1 MTKFLV
7 FKDVS
12 DLYKDQ
18 LFFVGNLVQP
28 LWKELSLI
36 CPDLDYIP
44 KIISNNLKQVK
55 EKL

>member
-7 FKDVS
+7 FKDVG

-36 CPDLDYIP
+36 CPDLEYIS
-44 KIISNNLKQVK
+44 KIITQNLKQVK

>member
-7 FKDVS
+7 FKDVG

-36 CPDLDYIP
+36 CPDLEYIP
-44 KIISNNLKQVK
+44 KIITQNLKQVK